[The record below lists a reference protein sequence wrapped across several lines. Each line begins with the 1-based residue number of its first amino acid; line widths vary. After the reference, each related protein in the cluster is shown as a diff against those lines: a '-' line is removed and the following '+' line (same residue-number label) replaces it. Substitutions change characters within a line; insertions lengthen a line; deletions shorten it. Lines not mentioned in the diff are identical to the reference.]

1 MPICQFLEHQI
12 ANSDYGFSGLSG
24 STTQNIETANKYIVN
39 GKFLVLEL

>member
-1 MPICQFLEHQI
+1 MPICQFHEHQI
-12 ANSDYGFSGLSG
+12 ADFDYTWSGLSG